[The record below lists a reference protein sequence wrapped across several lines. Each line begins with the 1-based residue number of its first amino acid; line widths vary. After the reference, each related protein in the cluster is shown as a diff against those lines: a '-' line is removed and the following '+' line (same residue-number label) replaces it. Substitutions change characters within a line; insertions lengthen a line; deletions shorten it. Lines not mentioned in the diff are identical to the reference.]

1 VSRNDRRFGWRA
13 AIAASLLIG
22 VLSACTL
29 QKQYG
34 VPTHTVPVKGNCDTS
49 RIDEVG
55 AALPLSGPE
64 AALGREYLTGVKLA
78 VFHTNDTH
86 GILSKHT
93 CLELLYKNID
103 DNVHVGD
110 RAVLDLVNSE
120 IVTFLVA
127 PFQSSVIKFTGSD
140 LGQSGV
146 PNTTFSSL
154 NQTRVRNN
162 YPMTF
167 PTQPDSSVQATVLAS
182 YAHEQHWSAVAV
194 AALSDPAGEQGLSE
208 FKSDF
213 ARNGGSV
220 VRSVMI
226 PRTGE
231 VNTSALSSLKEAKP
245 QALVVI
251 GDTLQVG
258 KVLVARQQLGWSVPT
273 LTTAVAADQA
283 VVSKLSSAGKSG
295 VFLLVPKAVVLPAKA
310 KGPSDPS
317 MISFVKQLKQYLHV
331 STLRGSIIPYA
342 EAYDGTLM
350 LAAAANSINSVA
362 PANIQTYLENANY
375 QGLLASYNYTSAR
388 HTGVAPRQLTVA
400 PLDTLSDGFFHYT
413 PPKD

>member
-1 VSRNDRRFGWRA
+1 VSRNDRRSGWRA
-13 AIAASLLIG
+13 AIAVALLIG
-22 VLSACTL
+22 ILSACTL

-64 AALGREYLTGVKLA
+64 RALGQQYLTGIKLA
-78 VFHTNDTH
+78 VFHANDTR
-86 GILSKHT
+86 GILSKHV

-103 DNVHVGD
+103 DNIHIGD

-154 NQTRVRNN
+154 NQTRNRNN

-182 YAHEQHWSAVAV
+182 YARSQHWSTVAV
-194 AALSDPAGEQGLSE
+194 AALSDPAGEQGLTE
-208 FKSDF
+208 FKGDF
-213 ARNGGSV
+213 THDGGTV
-220 VRSVMI
+220 TGTVMI
-226 PRTGE
+226 PRVGTLK
-231 VNTSALSSLKEAKP
+231 ASSLGVLQAGNP

-258 KVLVARQQLGWSVPT
+258 QALIARQQLNWSIPT
-273 LTTAVAADQA
+273 LTTWVAADQA
-283 VVSKLSSAGKSG
+283 VVSQLAAAGKKG
-295 VFLLVPKAVVLPAKA
+295 VFVLVPKAVVLPTNA

-317 MISFVKQLKQYLHV
+317 MVSFVKQLKKYLQV
-331 STLRGSIIPYA
+331 SSFSGSIIPYA

-350 LAAAANSINSVA
+350 LASAANSINSVS

-375 QGLLASYNYTSAR
+375 QGLLASYNYTSSR
-388 HTGVAPRQLTVA
+388 HTGVSPKQLTVA
-400 PLDTLSDGFFHYT
+400 PLDTLSNGFFHYT
-413 PPKD
+413 PVKR